1 MYYIINQSD
10 QVVAIDPQL
19 LSELGMESGDDFYKK
34 MALKE
39 IVFMPK
45 DGSVEI
51 NIDGEVRQYTA
62 TVSPME
68 GLLGDIRLVDIKERI
83 ETAASTEHEEMISFD
98 DIDLFDTKEEAVSS
112 EEPSVPPTQEED
124 ELFELILPSDAD
136 NAISEIGTAQEKVEP
151 FLKDETASNESGAS
165 LSSGVVP
172 EDNSTPIYI
181 DVARIS
187 DKIGI
192 STDDYTLFLN
202 EYIDTALSYEKALQS
217 DNEAEKEEALTALI
231 HLSNVLHLPFVGDIL
246 EQIKHASLPER
257 DALIGS
263 FFETLGRLT
272 TAHFEDEKRTTQ
284 TVMEEPSEEVTS
296 TIEEKRAPIDLSG
309 VQPIHFDFQLEE
321 AAKDLSLPV
330 ELIEEF
336 VNDFITQ
343 AHEETEK
350 MLAAYE
356 KGDLETVQKIGH
368 LLKGTSSNLRIN
380 PLSDTLYEI
389 QFNEDID
396 RVPELVKNYW
406 AHFLSLEKQIELI
419 SKKVKGNRQ

>member
-45 DGSVEI
+45 DESVEI
-51 NIDGEVRQYTA
+51 NINGEVRQYTA

-136 NAISEIGTAQEKVEP
+136 NAISEIGTAQDKVEP
-151 FLKDETASNESGAS
+151 FLKDETASNESAAS
-165 LSSGVVP
+165 LSSSVVP
-172 EDNSTPIYI
+172 EDNGTPIYI

-246 EQIKHASLPER
+246 EQIKHASLLER

-272 TAHFEDEKRTTQ
+272 TAHFEDEKRTTE

-321 AAKDLSLPV
+321 AAQDLSLPV

-419 SKKVKGNRQ
+419 SKK